1 MEQEEKEK
9 WVNTIRES
17 LIDYSLP
24 PKFDGWERLEK
35 KIPPTPVAQP
45 KRSYIM
51 YTAAAAVIL
60 LLIISGAVIL
70 LLDNSSAKYME
81 TASIPAEVK
90 LLDNKQSLK
99 EIIKPIIKDDAS
111 ILSNS
116 SKEIKIAGNKIQNH
130 IANAKNTA
138 GNIGE
143 TNRKINSSDLISQ
156 ADISTPGE
164 KEKTRVQKLN
174 ENNPKDDEAVKN
186 NGNISQHKEE
196 NKSQQQNLRKVSKQA
211 EQVTELRDIRPRKSA
226 NRWSVGVTAGN
237 STGIS
242 SGEIGESDQLLSDP
256 LSDPL
261 FDPFNQQF
269 YSLAYNKLEGNV
281 FNSTATTQNLNHKLP
296 VSFGL
301 SVRKQL
307 SKRFA
312 LESGITY
319 TQLVS
324 EASGNNYASYR
335 QTLNYIGIPV
345 KADYLFLDRRFV
357 TLYITAGGMAEKSV
371 SGNVHIEEHVSGNKI
386 NETSTSLNVKPLQ
399 WSISGALGAQFNVTP
414 QFGIFAEPGVI
425 YYFNDGSKV
434 ETIRKETP
442 FNINLQLGL
451 RISY

>member
-99 EIIKPIIKDDAS
+99 EIIKPIVKDNVS

-116 SKEIKIAGNKIQNH
+116 SKEIKIAGNKSQNH
-130 IANAKNTA
+130 IANAKSTT
-138 GNIGE
+138 GNNGE

-156 ADISTPGE
+156 ADISTPEE
-164 KEKTRVQKLN
+164 KEKTRVRKLD
-174 ENNPKDDEAVKN
+174 ENYPKDDEAVKN
-186 NGNISQHKEE
+186 NGNISQHQKE

-211 EQVTELRDIRPRKSA
+211 EQVTELRDICPRKSA

-242 SGEIGESDQLLSDP
+242 SGESGESNQILS
-256 LSDPL
+256 
-261 FDPFNQQF
+261 DPFNQQF
-269 YSLAYNKLEGNV
+269 YSLVYNKLEGNV

-371 SGNVHIEEHVSGNKI
+371 SGNVRIEEHVSGNKI

>member
-24 PKFDGWERLEK
+24 PKFDSWERLEK

-90 LLDNKQSLK
+90 QLDNKQSLK
-99 EIIKPIIKDDAS
+99 EIIKPIVKDDAS
-111 ILSNS
+111 IVSNS
-116 SKEIKIAGNKIQNH
+116 SKEIKIAGNKSQNH
-130 IANAKNTA
+130 IANAKSTT
-138 GNIGE
+138 GNNGE

-164 KEKTRVQKLN
+164 KEKTRVRKLD
-174 ENNPKDDEAVKN
+174 ENNPKDDKAVKN
-186 NGNISQHKEE
+186 NGNISQHQKE

-226 NRWSVGVTAGN
+226 NRWSVGITAGN

-242 SGEIGESDQLLSDP
+242 SSESNQILS
-256 LSDPL
+256 
-261 FDPFNQQF
+261 DPFNQQF
-269 YSLAYNKLEGNV
+269 YSLVYDKLEGNI
-281 FNSTATTQNLNHKLP
+281 FNSVATTQNLNHKLP

-345 KADYLFLDRRFV
+345 KADYLFLNRRFV

-371 SGNVHIEEHVSGNKI
+371 SGNVHIEERISGNKI
-386 NETSTSLNVKPLQ
+386 NETSTSLKVKPLQ
-399 WSISGALGAQFNVTP
+399 WSVSGALGAQFNVTP